1 MATTYGI
8 FYNGQAGN
16 GQAATVAHQTAQ
28 ALSNHG
34 IESQLLT
41 TPGIPRAI
49 ALIKQTLPQLSALI
63 VIGGDGTLNV
73 AMTALIQAE
82 AHIRIGVIPM
92 GTVNNF
98 ATRYQLPT
106 DPQAAIE
113 LICTQPAT
121 QAVGMLVCNQRR
133 AVVSSLTFGNLADI
147 SNEVRQSEKQRFG
160 KLSYLYR
167 AIRHIGHNKSLPIR
181 YQFKHEGSHTL
192 KTWFCLITTTKS
204 VGGHVYS
211 ASAPGKMHISLLNN
225 IGWRQVIPYFW
236 FALTGNLQ
244 NSKAITQLTA
254 TSAQITSATG
264 QAVTTRIDGD
274 PAVKLPI
281 ELTYLTDRF
290 ELIVPA
296 VIE

>member
-8 FYNGQAGN
+8 FYNGQASN

-49 ALIKQTLPQLSALI
+49 ALIKQTHPQLSALI

-106 DPQAAIE
+106 DPPSGHR
-113 LICTQPAT
+113 T
-121 QAVGMLVCNQRR
+121 
-133 AVVSSLTFGNLADI
+133 NL
-147 SNEVRQSEKQRFG
+147 
-160 KLSYLYR
+160 
-167 AIRHIGHNKSLPIR
+167 
-181 YQFKHEGSHTL
+181 
-192 KTWFCLITTTKS
+192 
-204 VGGHVYS
+204 YS
-211 ASAPGKMHISLLNN
+211 A
-225 IGWRQVIPYFW
+225 
-236 FALTGNLQ
+236 
-244 NSKAITQLTA
+244 
-254 TSAQITSATG
+254 
-264 QAVTTRIDGD
+264 GD
-274 PAVKLPI
+274 PSSRHTSL
-281 ELTYLTDRF
+281 
-290 ELIVPA
+290 
-296 VIE
+296 